1 MGAGACLE
9 WFWGENSPLRYI
21 STCCARWDNISY
33 KNMYRS
39 CCGCVSSFVVVSIII
54 AYYSKQHKAHR
65 SLYTYGYATGTG
77 LCWTIQKHTTTYIGR
92 PLVPSW
98 VRLECPEEPKLDPQN
113 KKIKLRR
120 FALPPMNDNARAVL
134 G

>member
-1 MGAGACLE
+1 M
-9 WFWGENSPLRYI
+9 
-21 STCCARWDNISY
+21 
-33 KNMYRS
+33 
-39 CCGCVSSFVVVSIII
+39 SSFVVVSIII
-54 AYYSKQHKAHR
+54 AYYSKQRKIGKA
-65 SLYTYGYATGTG
+65 LYTYGHATATG
-77 LCWTIQKHTTTYIGR
+77 LSWTIQKHTTTYIGR

-120 FALPPMNDNARAVL
+120 FALPPMNGNARAVL